1 MIEDKL
7 KISAEKLPV
16 PQSTFQNIVEIMA
29 LKPKCICHWKWI
41 RWRIVCAFTTPK
53 R

>member
-7 KISAEKLPV
+7 KISAEKLPM

-29 LKPKCICHWKWI
+29 LKPKCTCHWKWI
-41 RWRIVCAFTTPK
+41 RWRIVRAFATLK